1 MSFDVISLRA
11 LKTGQCAIVTALSH
25 RVPAVRQKYLARGIV
40 PGAHLLLLHHGDPVV
55 VALEES
61 RWAIDGDEA
70 EYIEVAPLAGVS
82 AQTTWWRRLRHGLRD
97 RLRRA

>member
-1 MSFDVISLRA
+1 MNIDVISLRA

-25 RVPAVRQKYLARGIV
+25 RVPAVRQKYLSRGIV
-40 PGAHLLLLHHGDPVV
+40 PGAHLMLLHHGDPVV

-70 EYIEVAPLAGVS
+70 EFIEVAPLAGVT
-82 AQTTWWRRLRHGLRD
+82 AHNWWRRLKHGLRH